1 MARWV
6 IQKFSSFPRKNFGDR
21 IRNEIM
27 FIRNKSHGEENF
39 EGFERRDKYRR
50 RIYVSP
56 VFFVA
61 DSSRKLGYHDSFTVI
76 SRNEESC
83 FGMKFLKWQFEVN
96 GQPVLTAQST
106 FTEDGTA
113 FGFLHLLHGYY
124 RI

>member
-56 VFFVA
+56 VFFCCRFVA
-61 DSSRKLGYHDSFTVI
+61 ETRIPRFVHGDLAKRRELFRDEI
-76 SRNEESC
+76 S
-83 FGMKFLKWQFEVN
+83 QVA
-96 GQPVLTAQST
+96 V
-106 FTEDGTA
+106 
-113 FGFLHLLHGYY
+113 
-124 RI
+124 